1 MPGFLSD
8 YSKITT
14 VYLDP
19 DQKWW
24 AKVRR
29 FLTRG
34 DFKAAQDIL
43 ITATMRYSGGDD
55 DATDAKAETSG
66 PVNTGG
72 YQNELVARALVE
84 WNLTDENDNP
94 IPLGGLNAQRMP
106 DPTRYAAVDVI
117 PQEAFDLILGAI
129 EGATVKKKV
138 PAATANDKFRGSGT
152 EGAATEGTGSGGAG
166 EVSGGAEVLV

>member
-8 YSKITT
+8 YTKITT
-14 VYLDP
+14 VYLDA

-29 FLTRG
+29 YLTRG
-34 DFKAAQDIL
+34 DFKSAQDIL
-43 ITATMRYSGGDD
+43 ITATMRYSGGEDD
-55 DATDAKAETSG
+55 STDAKAETSG

-94 IPLGGLNAQRMP
+94 IPIGSLNAQRQP

-117 PQEAFDLILGAI
+117 PQEAFDLLLASI

-138 PAATANDKFRGSGT
+138 TATANDKFRGP
-152 EGAATEGTGSGGAG
+152 GAQGADAEGTGSGGVG
-166 EVSGGAEVLV
+166 EVPTGAEVLV